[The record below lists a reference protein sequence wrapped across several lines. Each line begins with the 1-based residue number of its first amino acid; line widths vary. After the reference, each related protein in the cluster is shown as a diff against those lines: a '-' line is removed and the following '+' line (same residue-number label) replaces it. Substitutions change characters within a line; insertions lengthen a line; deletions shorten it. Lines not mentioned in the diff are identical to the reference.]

1 MSQLFES
8 LNPVQREAVQH
19 NEGPLLLLAGAG
31 SGKTR
36 VITYRIAHLIQDHG
50 IPPFNILAVTFTN
63 KAADEMKKRLDHLV
77 GDVSQHVWAST
88 FHSSCARILRRN
100 INQLG
105 YDRSFT
111 IYDSKDQVIL
121 IKDVLKTLQVDDK
134 LNQPKAIQNRISMAK
149 NRFIRPDEYAEKIS
163 SQFPNNPFEEAMP
176 IYYGQYQ
183 KQLRDNNALDFD
195 DLIIL
200 TVDLF
205 NQSTEVLEY
214 YQDKF
219 RYIMVDEYQDTNHCQ
234 YLLVRALAAKHH
246 NICVVGDDDQSI
258 YSFRGADI
266 NNILDFEKDYPEVK
280 TMRLEQNYRST
291 KNILEAANEVIG
303 NNDIRKPK
311 RLWTGNQA
319 GTSIGLYRGFD
330 ENDEADYIIK
340 KITERRR
347 LRSTKYSDCAIFY
360 RTNAQ
365 SRALEE
371 VLRYENIPYQIIG
384 GHRFY
389 ERMEVKDVLAYLKVI
404 VNPADTV
411 SLRRIINV
419 PRRGIGATSLG
430 RLESYA
436 RRRGISTFE
445 AIGQVEAISE
455 IRAGTQERIREFGQL
470 IKSFQPSASPLSVTI
485 DLLEASDYLEQFEKD
500 GSVEARS
507 RIENIK
513 ELESAIAR
521 YEEIDPDATVASFLE
536 SVTLASDIDGMEDE
550 TDVVTLMTLHS
561 AKGLEFPV
569 VFMVGV
575 EEGLLPHINS
585 IGSKE
590 ELEEER
596 RLCYVGITRA
606 QKQLYI
612 VNALRRRRGR
622 DFESSV
628 PSRFIDEIPP
638 DLFDQTSEYQPPQRK
653 LISSFDPD
661 EPDEAEMDGGYRV
674 GQIVFHV
681 KFGRGRIARIIG
693 VGGSARI
700 TVRFDRSGERTLM
713 AQYANLQIA

>member
-1 MSQLFES
+1 MNQLLES
-8 LNPVQREAVQH
+8 LNPVQLEAVQH

-50 IPPFNILAVTFTN
+50 ISPFNILAVTFTN
-63 KAADEMKKRLDHLV
+63 KAADEMKKRIDHLV

-100 INQLG
+100 INQIG

-111 IYDSKDQVIL
+111 IYDSKDQMML
-121 IKDVLKTLQVDDK
+121 IKDVLKTLQVDEK

-149 NRFIRPDEYAEKIS
+149 NRFIRPAEYAEKIS
-163 SQFPNNPFEEAMP
+163 NQFPNNPFEEAMP
-176 IYYGQYQ
+176 VYYEQYQ
-183 KQLRDNNALDFD
+183 NQLRDNNALDFD

-200 TVDLF
+200 TVDLL
-205 NQSTEVLEY
+205 NQSTDTLEY

-266 NNILDFEKDYPEVK
+266 NNILDFEKDYPEVT

-291 KNILEAANEVIG
+291 KNILDAANEVIG
-303 NNDIRKPK
+303 NNNIRKSK
-311 RLWTGNQA
+311 RLWTGNEA

-330 ENDEADYIIK
+330 ENDEANYIIK
-340 KITERRR
+340 KITERRK
-347 LRSTKYSDCAIFY
+347 LRSTKYNDCAIFY

-371 VLRYENIPYQIIG
+371 ALRYENIPYQIIG

-389 ERMEVKDVLAYLKVI
+389 ERMEVKDILAYLKLV

-430 RLESYA
+430 RLENYA
-436 RRRGISTFE
+436 RQRRISTFE
-445 AIGQVEAISE
+445 AIEQVEAISE
-455 IRAGTQERIREFGQL
+455 IKAGTREKIHKFGQL
-470 IKSFQPSASPLSVTI
+470 IKLFQPSSSPLSVII
-485 DLLEASDYLEQFEKD
+485 DLLEESDYLDQFEKD
-500 GSVEARS
+500 GSIEARS
-507 RIENIK
+507 RIENIQ
-513 ELESAIAR
+513 ELVSAIAR
-521 YEEIDPDATVASFLE
+521 YEEIDSEATIAGFLE
-536 SVTLASDIDGMEDE
+536 SVTLASDIDGMADE
-550 TDVVTLMTLHS
+550 NDVVTLMTLHS

-585 IGSKE
+585 TGSKE

-612 VNALRRRRGR
+612 ANAMRRRTGR
-622 DFESSV
+622 NFESRV

-638 DLFDQTSEYQPPQRK
+638 DLFDQISEYQPPERK
-653 LISSFDPD
+653 LVSSFDPD
-661 EPDEAEMDGGYRV
+661 EEEMDGGYFV

>member
-1 MSQLFES
+1 MNQLLES
-8 LNPVQREAVQH
+8 LNPVQLEAVQH

-50 IPPFNILAVTFTN
+50 ISPFNILAVTFTN
-63 KAADEMKKRLDHLV
+63 KAADEMKKRIDHLV

-100 INQLG
+100 INQIG

-111 IYDSKDQVIL
+111 IYDSKDQMML
-121 IKDVLKTLQVDDK
+121 IKDVLKTLQVDEK

-149 NRFIRPDEYAEKIS
+149 NRFIRPTEYGEKIS

-176 IYYGQYQ
+176 VYYEQYQ
-183 KQLRDNNALDFD
+183 NQLRDNNALDFD

-205 NQSTEVLEY
+205 NQSTDTLEY

-266 NNILDFEKDYPEVK
+266 NNILDFEKDYPEVT

-291 KNILEAANEVIG
+291 KNILDAANEVIG
-303 NNDIRKPK
+303 NNNIRKSK
-311 RLWTGNQA
+311 RLWTGNKA

-330 ENDEADYIIK
+330 ENDEANYIIK
-340 KITERRR
+340 KITERRK
-347 LRSTKYSDCAIFY
+347 LRSTKYNDCAIFY

-371 VLRYENIPYQIIG
+371 ALRYENIPYQIIG

-389 ERMEVKDVLAYLKVI
+389 ERMEVKDILAYLKLI
-404 VNPADTV
+404 INPADTV

-430 RLESYA
+430 RLEDYA
-436 RRRGISTFE
+436 RQRRISTFE
-445 AIGQVEAISE
+445 AIEQVETIST
-455 IRAGTQERIREFGQL
+455 IKAGTREKIHKFGQL
-470 IKSFQPSASPLSVTI
+470 IKLFQPSSSPLSVII
-485 DLLEASDYLEQFEKD
+485 DLLEESDYLDQFEKD
-500 GSVEARS
+500 GSIEARS
-507 RIENIK
+507 RIENIQ
-513 ELESAIAR
+513 ELVSAIAR
-521 YEEIDPDATVASFLE
+521 YEEIDSEATIAGFLE
-536 SVTLASDIDGMEDE
+536 SVTLASDIDGMADE
-550 TDVVTLMTLHS
+550 NDVVTLMTLHS

-585 IGSKE
+585 TGSKE
-590 ELEEER
+590 ELEEAR

-612 VNALRRRRGR
+612 ANAMRRRTGR
-622 DFESSV
+622 NFESRV

-638 DLFDQTSEYQPPQRK
+638 DLFDQISEYQPPERK
-653 LISSFDPD
+653 LVSSFDPD
-661 EPDEAEMDGGYRV
+661 EEEMDGGYFV
-674 GQIVFHV
+674 GQIVFHA

-700 TVRFDRSGERTLM
+700 TVLFDRSGERTLM

>member
-1 MSQLFES
+1 MNQLFES
-8 LNPVQREAVQH
+8 LNPVQLEAVKH

-50 IPPFNILAVTFTN
+50 ISPFNILAVTFTN
-63 KAADEMKKRLDHLV
+63 KAADEMKKRIDHLV
-77 GDVSQHVWAST
+77 GDIGQQVWAST

-100 INQLG
+100 INQIG

-111 IYDSKDQVIL
+111 IYDSKDQMML
-121 IKDVLKTLQVDDK
+121 IKDVLKTLQVDAK

-149 NRFIRPDEYAEKIS
+149 NRFIGPDEYAEKIS
-163 SQFPNNPFEEAMP
+163 GQFPNNPFEETMP
-176 IYYGQYQ
+176 IYYKQYQ

-195 DLIIL
+195 DLIVL

-205 NQSTEVLEY
+205 NQSTDTLEY

-266 NNILDFEKDYPEVK
+266 NNILDFEKDYPEVT

-291 KNILEAANEVIG
+291 KNILDAANEVIG

-311 RLWTGNQA
+311 RLWTGNQT

-330 ENDEADYIIK
+330 ENDEANYIIK
-340 KITERRR
+340 KITERKR

-365 SRALEE
+365 SRAFEE
-371 VLRYENIPYQIIG
+371 ALRYENIPYQIIG

-389 ERMEVKDVLAYLKVI
+389 ERMEVKDVLAYLKLI
-404 VNPADTV
+404 VNPVDTV

-430 RLESYA
+430 RLEGYA
-436 RRRGISTFE
+436 RQRGISTFE
-445 AIGQVEAISE
+445 AIEQVEAISE
-455 IRAGTQERIREFGQL
+455 IRAGTQKRIREFGQL
-470 IKSFQPSASPLSVTI
+470 IKLFQPSSSPLSVII
-485 DLLEASDYLEQFEKD
+485 DLLEASDYLDQFEKD

-513 ELESAIAR
+513 ELVSAIAR
-521 YEEIDPDATVASFLE
+521 YEEIDPDATLAGFLE
-536 SVTLASDIDGMEDE
+536 SVTLASDIDGMKDE
-550 TDVVTLMTLHS
+550 SDVVTLMTLHS

-612 VNALRRRRGR
+612 ANALRRRTGR
-622 DFESSV
+622 DFESRV

-638 DLFDQTSEYQPPQRK
+638 DLFDQTSEYQPPERK
-653 LISSFDPD
+653 LVSSFDPD
-661 EPDEAEMDGGYRV
+661 EEVMDGGYFV